1 MSGNAISTM
10 TADDMSYTAITT
22 TAAGVRM
29 PARNTEGRY
38 AVKYGRRPSRP
49 RVITVAAESRSAAS
63 CLGGSAVMRCSTWP
77 ARSAITAVAPRA
89 ESLPCAQ
96 CASVRTAHSDSKI
109 HNGPVQCAK
118 VRDAGSVMMPATMCA
133 STTDDAIVAPVMST
147 PHATD
152 ATRYRRIA
160 PDARHRFMATAAT
173 ARSAPESG
181 RR

>member
-1 MSGNAISTM
+1 
-10 TADDMSYTAITT
+10 
-22 TAAGVRM
+22 M
-29 PARNTEGRY
+29 PARNTDGRY

-49 RVITVAAESRSAAS
+49 RVITTAAESRSAAS
-63 CLGGSAVMRCSTWP
+63 CLGGSAVTWRSTWP

-89 ESLPCAQ
+89 DSRPCTQ

-109 HNGPVQCAK
+109 HSWPAQCPS

-133 STTDDAIVAPVMST
+133 STTADAIVAPVITT
-147 PHATD
+147 PQVTD

-160 PDARHRFMATAAT
+160 PDARHRFMSIAAT